1 MSRPSGRSGNMHR
14 DSLERFAS
22 AVRNHWG
29 GISSELVSTCR
40 RALAELTTADEREP
54 WLASLRAEKPASREM
69 HRDGEHGFVLL
80 AHTESEGLYRGP
92 HDHGR
97 AWVVYAV
104 QSGALEVRTY
114 AKVTDS
120 ADRPQLVLRDETV
133 LRPGDAR
140 AYLPG
145 DIHDTRCLSPTALL
159 FRFTERDL
167 RHEDQVERT
176 MTRFVEED
184 GVWTVPA

>member
-1 MSRPSGRSGNMHR
+1 MLHN
-14 DSLERFAS
+14 SLEHFTSTARKA
-22 AVRNHWG
+22 WG
-29 GISSELVSTCR
+29 PISSDLVSASR
-40 RALAELTTADEREP
+40 RALAELTKTDEREP
-54 WLASLRAEKPASREM
+54 WLARLLAERPASRELY
-69 HRDGEHGFVLL
+69 RDPEHGFVLL
-80 AHTESEGLYRGP
+80 AHTENEGIYRPP

-114 AKVTDS
+114 AKATDIHG
-120 ADRPQLVLRDETV
+120 RPRLVLRDETV
-133 LRPGDAR
+133 LRPGEAR

-145 DIHDTRCLSPTALL
+145 DIHDTRCLSTTALL

-176 MTRFVEED
+176 MTRFVEEN
-184 GVWTVPA
+184 GAWRIPA